1 MKCCDQFKVRIQ
13 LIDDDNTKSY
23 IENIR
28 HQISIQM
35 SSVNIHTER
44 RESLELASMHVDKVF
59 RTRMET
65 TFQCNL
71 IFSGTSADITSK

>member
-1 MKCCDQFKVRIQ
+1 
-13 LIDDDNTKSY
+13 
-23 IENIR
+23 
-28 HQISIQM
+28 M

-71 IFSGTSADITSK
+71 IFSGTSADATSKYQIPPTELSNTERR